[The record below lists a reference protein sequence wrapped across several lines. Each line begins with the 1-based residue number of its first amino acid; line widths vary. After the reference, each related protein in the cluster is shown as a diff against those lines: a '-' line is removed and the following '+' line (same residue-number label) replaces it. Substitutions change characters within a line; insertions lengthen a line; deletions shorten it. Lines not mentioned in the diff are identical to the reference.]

1 MKQLLTR
8 YASVLYTPPFGKAV
22 PSNAKIF
29 VASISLARSV
39 WRRLKRDIALFL
51 TGQLLCCKSKI
62 PENAKRVL
70 YVYLGTPQLG
80 DSIMD
85 LSARTLWSLRD
96 IRVDML
102 THPSVASFYANDP
115 SFHRVLTR
123 SEDLEASY
131 DFVVLQSYGW
141 KCLKVKWRYFLST
154 PFLALH
160 GHFYGPQFNRLVF
173 AQKAW
178 AHALDLSHFPGE
190 LPQVKSVFNLKLDH
204 SQKPRQPRTLALC
217 LGGVDTQRTYAHWA
231 EFVRFMHKAQ
241 TDIHWVL
248 LGSANGLKAV
258 QDIMAVFKPLK
269 QPLHVE
275 NLVDQLT
282 LPQVFEKL
290 QTVRFVVTADG
301 GLMHLAKSAQ
311 APMLALFTGA
321 IHPRMRFDVSDPAC
335 AVHAPDSVSDIPPQ
349 QIAALVIQSLQLPL
363 KFLTDLY
370 LDEQPDCSEI

>member
-8 YASVLYTPPFGKAV
+8 YASALYTPPFGESV

-29 VASISLARSV
+29 ASSVSLAQSV

-51 TGQLLCCKSKI
+51 TGQLLCRESKI
-62 PENAKRVL
+62 PEHAKRVL

-96 IRVDML
+96 VRVDML
-102 THPSVASFYANDP
+102 THPSVASFYENDP
-115 SFHRVLTR
+115 SFHRVLSR

-160 GHFYGPQFNRLVF
+160 GHFYGPEFNRLML
-173 AQKAW
+173 AKKAW
-178 AHALDLSHFPGE
+178 VHALGLSNVADA
-190 LPQVKSVFNLKLDH
+190 LTQVKSVFNLKLDH
-204 SQKPRQPRTLALC
+204 SQKPRQPHTLALC
-217 LGGVDTQRTYAHWA
+217 LGGAVSWRTYTHWV
-231 EFVRFMHKAQ
+231 EFVRLMHKAQ
-241 TDIHWVL
+241 ADIHWVL
-248 LGSANGLKAV
+248 LGAANGLEAA
-258 QDIMAVFKPLK
+258 QEIMAMFESSK
-269 QPLHVE
+269 QSHNVE

-282 LPQVFEKL
+282 LSQVFEKL
-290 QTVRFVVTADG
+290 QTVTLMVTADG

-311 APMLALFTGA
+311 TPMLALFAGA
-321 IHPRMRFDVSDPAC
+321 IHPRMRFCESDA
-335 AVHAPDSVSDIPPQ
+335 AHVIHTRERVADIPPERIVQVVQ
-349 QIAALVIQSLQLPL
+349 QCLEQHLESLHVS
-363 KFLTDLY
+363 Y
-370 LDEQPDCSEI
+370 LGDEPNCSVQ